1 MKFECEKIMIEQ
13 EINHAKQINSSKN
26 AYDLYSHI
34 LLRLEGSLL
43 TLKATDSNFSF
54 ETCIPVLGYEDG
66 EAIISSDKLL
76 SLLQARTQKTVIF
89 ERKENKLE
97 IKTEKESSKINL
109 SYLKIALGNE
119 LIFPPVKKDEKGL
132 KLNQKRLYDLISQT
146 SYAVSTD
153 ENRPMLTGICL
164 KVKNNSL
171 NFVSTDGNRLA
182 LAKEENIN
190 YREVTYI
197 LPLKG
202 LNFIKNL
209 LNGEGEVQIVFEDN
223 RVFFNFD
230 RYYLSL
236 GLIAGSFPS
245 YENII
250 PEKQEEEISLSKS
263 EFLESLKMAS
273 VMTDQRSKRI
283 FLYFKENSLTIS
295 SEETEDGFTE
305 SEIVLESSIK
315 NPTKLAFNSDYL
327 MQALKVIEGIDILFS
342 FTNANSISCLKPLNN
357 MALHLVMP
365 MNLN

>member
-26 AYDLYSHI
+26 SYDLYSHI
-34 LLRLEGSLL
+34 LLKLEGSLL

-54 ETCIPVLGYEDG
+54 ETCIPVLGYENG
-66 EAIISSDKLL
+66 EAVISSDKLL
-76 SLLQARTQKTVIF
+76 SLLQVRTQKTVIF
-89 ERKENKLE
+89 EKKENRLE

-109 SYLKIALGNE
+109 SYLKIASGNE
-119 LIFPPVKKDEKGL
+119 LNFPPVKKKEEGL
-132 KLNQKRLYDLISQT
+132 KLTQKKLYELITQT

-164 KVKNNSL
+164 KIKDNTL
-171 NFVSTDGNRLA
+171 HFVSTDGNRLA
-182 LAKEENIN
+182 LAKQENVSYN
-190 YREVTYI
+190 EVIHI

-209 LNGEGEVQIVFEDN
+209 LNAEGEVQIVFEDN

-236 GLIAGSFPS
+236 GLIAGTFPT

-250 PEKQEEEISLSKS
+250 PEQQEEEIILSKS

-273 VMTDQRSKRI
+273 IMTDQRSKRI
-283 FLYFKENSLTIS
+283 FLSFKDTSLIIS

-305 SEIVLESSIK
+305 SEIVLKSPIK
-315 NPTKLAFNSDYL
+315 NSMRLAFNGDYL
-327 MQALKVIEGIDILFS
+327 MQALKVVEGNEIIFS
-342 FTNANSISCLKPLNN
+342 FTNATSISFIKPISN
-357 MALHLVMP
+357 MALHLIMP
-365 MNLN
+365 MNLS